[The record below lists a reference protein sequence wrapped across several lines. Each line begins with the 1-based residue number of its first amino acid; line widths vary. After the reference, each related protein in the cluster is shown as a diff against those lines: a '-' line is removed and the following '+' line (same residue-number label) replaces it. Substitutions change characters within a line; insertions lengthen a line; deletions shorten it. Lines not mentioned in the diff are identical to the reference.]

1 MTFRNEPVS
10 GGEAIVNSFA
20 TLFKSSFQSDFG
32 DQLGDVNSDSVNNIN
47 FGSIR
52 EEKVYSKLKNLKPQ
66 FTAGADLIP
75 AFLVKD
81 AASVLYTPLTFLFNL
96 AIHSQTFPECWKT
109 SKIIPLFK
117 KGDKT
122 AVENYRPIA
131 ILNNFA
137 KVFEQIIFDII
148 YYQIKNIIVDNQH
161 GFIQRRSTITNLMTI
176 THYIA
181 VNLDEGFQTDVI
193 YTDFSK
199 AFDSLNHRILL
210 RKLSEFGFSN
220 SVCKF
225 FQNYLARR
233 NYFVE
238 NAATD
243 RLTL

>member
-1 MTFRNEPVS
+1 
-10 GGEAIVNSFA
+10 
-20 TLFKSSFQSDFG
+20 
-32 DQLGDVNSDSVNNIN
+32 
-47 FGSIR
+47 
-52 EEKVYSKLKNLKPQ
+52 
-66 FTAGADLIP
+66 
-75 AFLVKD
+75 
-81 AASVLYTPLTFLFNL
+81 
-96 AIHSQTFPECWKT
+96 
-109 SKIIPLFK
+109 
-117 KGDKT
+117 
-122 AVENYRPIA
+122 
-131 ILNNFA
+131 
-137 KVFEQIIFDII
+137 
-148 YYQIKNIIVDNQH
+148 
-161 GFIQRRSTITNLMTI
+161 MTI